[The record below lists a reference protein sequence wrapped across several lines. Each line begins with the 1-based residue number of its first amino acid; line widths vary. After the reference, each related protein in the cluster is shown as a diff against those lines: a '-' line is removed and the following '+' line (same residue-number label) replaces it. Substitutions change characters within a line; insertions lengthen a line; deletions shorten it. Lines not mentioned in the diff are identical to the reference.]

1 MSNKST
7 LSLLIVRLIEY
18 NFEQYY
24 TPVDNINVRK
34 FQELLSVKAPN
45 MDDSL
50 RIVSSYEELLDMQET
65 DNIAENMTSEEY
77 DNMIYD
83 MQEENDA
90 LDLDDNTEEGE
101 DEGENYI
108 GELE

>member
-1 MSNKST
+1 
-7 LSLLIVRLIEY
+7 
-18 NFEQYY
+18 
-24 TPVDNINVRK
+24 
-34 FQELLSVKAPN
+34 
-45 MDDSL
+45 
-50 RIVSSYEELLDMQET
+50 
-65 DNIAENMTSEEY
+65 
-77 DNMIYD
+77 

>member
-1 MSNKST
+1 
-7 LSLLIVRLIEY
+7 
-18 NFEQYY
+18 
-24 TPVDNINVRK
+24 
-34 FQELLSVKAPN
+34 